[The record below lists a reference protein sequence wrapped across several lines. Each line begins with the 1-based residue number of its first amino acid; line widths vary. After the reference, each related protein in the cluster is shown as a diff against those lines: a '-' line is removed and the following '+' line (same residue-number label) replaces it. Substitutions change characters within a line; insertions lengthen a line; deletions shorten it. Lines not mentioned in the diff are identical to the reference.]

1 MAYRPLS
8 QGKPAPPVGLYQ
20 STVFF
25 VIIDLVDILP
35 NYARSATGPF
45 YLTIFGPFYLT
56 LFGPFH
62 PTLERPFSPDPNN
75 SDRCQ
80 HEERNKRK
88 QEKVIIYSYISGV

>member
-45 YLTIFGPFYLT
+45 YLTIFGPF
-56 LFGPFH
+56 H

-80 HEERNKRK
+80 HEESNKRK